1 VEFFFGE
8 LFDKFGARIPLTIGM
23 IATTVGLLLTAQSTK
38 LVHFIFSFSILTA
51 IGTSLAMAPLIG
63 ALSHWF
69 LKKRALACSIGTI
82 GGLVGGT
89 VFPVMLQN
97 LYDKVG
103 FIWGIRILALI
114 CMFCMSVSIA
124 LVRERDQKHNASE
137 ISSPEVESLTNQET
151 ENLSYHENEVSSRK
165 NPFTSLVMFLKGA
178 LDFSV
183 LKDSRFICLTL
194 AIWLAEVI
202 SMTTLTY
209 LSSYALSNG
218 LENSQ
223 AYLLITI
230 VNVCGIPS
238 RFISGLFADHYG
250 RFNVMIVTSVMT
262 TVVIFA
268 VWLPAKGNLNIL
280 YAFAVLFGISTSA
293 VISLIP
299 ACTGQIC
306 SVDNF
311 GKVYGTVYFFLAFLT
326 ILGMYIASLVI
337 SGGSTTN
344 YRNFV
349 LYEGGL
355 GAASIVLWIYARYTA
370 VGWKWCKF

>member
-1 VEFFFGE
+1 
-8 LFDKFGARIPLTIGM
+8 
-23 IATTVGLLLTAQSTK
+23 
-38 LVHFIFSFSILTA
+38 
-51 IGTSLAMAPLIG
+51 
-63 ALSHWF
+63 
-69 LKKRALACSIGTI
+69 
-82 GGLVGGT
+82 VGGT
-89 VFPVMLQN
+89 VFPVMLQS

-103 FIWGIRILALI
+103 FVWGIRILALI

-124 LVRERDQKHNASE
+124 LVRERDQKNDEGGE
-137 ISSPEVESLTNQET
+137 ISSPEDEDLSSQELG
-151 ENLSYHENEVSSRK
+151 NGKRK
-165 NPFTSLVMFLKGA
+165 NPFTLFVTFLKGA

-194 AIWLAEVI
+194 AIWLSELI

-218 LENSQ
+218 LQSSQ

-238 RFISGLFADHYG
+238 RFISGLLADQYG
-250 RFNVMIVTSVMT
+250 RFNVMTVTSIVTT
-262 TVVIFA
+262 IVVFA
-268 VWLPAKGNLNIL
+268 IWLPAKGNLNVL
-280 YAFAVLFGISTSA
+280 YAFGVLFGISTSA

-337 SGGSTTN
+337 SGGGVTD

-349 LYEGGL
+349 LYEGCL
-355 GAASIVLWIYARYTA
+355 GAASIVLWISARYTA